1 MGRSMTTTLINQNLR
16 VLGNYH
22 ELGDYHEWVL
32 VAYLGRYLKANN
44 VQSTHVQNEMMNLDC
59 FQYNFVDVDSGKE
72 YQDTYANVY
81 KLKSDFSK

>member
-1 MGRSMTTTLINQNLR
+1 MGRSMMTTPIYQNLW
-16 VLGNYH
+16 VLENYH

-32 VAYLGRYLKANN
+32 EAYLGRYLKANN
-44 VQSTHVQNEMMNLDC
+44 VQSTHFQNEMMNLDR

-72 YQDTYANVY
+72 YQDAYANVH